1 MAARI
6 MDGKSIS
13 AEIRGE
19 LASSV
24 TAHLE
29 AGHSRP
35 CLAAILVGEDAA
47 SQVYVRNKQRAC
59 EQVGI
64 DSQLHRLAD
73 TTSQDELMRLVDDL
87 NQNGQVHGIL
97 IQLPLPPQIDA
108 TQVLDAVSPLKD
120 VDAFHPA
127 NVGLLSQGR
136 PRFLPC
142 TPHGVQQLLHRC
154 EVSTA
159 GKHAVVVGRS
169 DIVGKPMAMLLAA
182 RNSTCGPD
190 VANATVTV
198 CHSRTADLAD
208 ITRQADLL
216 VAAIGRPLAITAD
229 MVKPGAV
236 VVDVGINRTAD
247 GLVGD
252 VDFETVRE
260 VAGQITPVPG
270 GVGPLTVAMLLL
282 NTLTAA
288 QQQASGSTS

>member
-1 MAARI
+1 MAARL
-6 MDGKSIS
+6 MDGKGIA
-13 AEIRGE
+13 AEIRSE

-24 TAHLE
+24 KTHLE

-87 NQNGQVHGIL
+87 NQNDKVHGIL
-97 IQLPLPPQIDA
+97 IQLPLPQQIDA

-182 RNSTCGPD
+182 RNSTCGPA

-216 VAAIGRPLAITAD
+216 VAAIGRPQAITAD

-252 VDFETVRE
+252 VDFATVRE

-288 QQQASGSTS
+288 QQQAGGSTS

>member
-1 MAARI
+1 MVARL
-6 MDGKSIS
+6 MDGKGIS

-24 TAHLE
+24 TVHLE

-236 VVDVGINRTAD
+236 VVDVGINRTAE

-252 VDFETVRE
+252 VDFATVRE

-288 QQQASGSTS
+288 QQQAGVSTR